1 MPATV
6 VYREEDEKSDGSRY
20 EMVAWQVP
28 VTEDFP
34 QGLKYSFQYMDA
46 DGARSCGTTTCRTT

>member
-34 QGLKYSFQYMDA
+34 QGLKYSVHVLEA
-46 DGARSCGTTTCRTT
+46 T

>member
-6 VYREEDEKSDGSRY
+6 VYREEDEKPGGSRH

-28 VTEDFP
+28 VSEEFT
-34 QGLKYSFQYMDA
+34 
-46 DGARSCGTTTCRTT
+46 